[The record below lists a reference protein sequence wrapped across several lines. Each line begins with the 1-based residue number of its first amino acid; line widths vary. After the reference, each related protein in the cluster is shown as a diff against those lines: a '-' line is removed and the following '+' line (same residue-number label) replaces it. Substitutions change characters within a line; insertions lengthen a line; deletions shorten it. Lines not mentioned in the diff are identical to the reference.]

1 MRLGMFMMP
10 VHPPARPLYETLAE
24 DTEKSLLADALGFE
38 ELWIGEHFSAS
49 SEPIAS
55 PLMFM
60 ASLLPRTRN
69 LTFGTAVLNLPNRH
83 PAVIAAEAALFDHLS
98 KGRFILGIGPGGL
111 ASDFELFDYGDPR
124 TRERRMLESID
135 AIERIWSQDPPYDI
149 PGEFASVKLTQAIL
163 PEYGIGFMPKPYQ
176 RPRPPICI
184 SVSTPNSPT
193 VRLAAQRGWGPIS
206 SNVIPR
212 LSLASHWETY
222 RSACAAARRAAS
234 GGDWR
239 IARNVIVAATDAEA
253 EARLHAPEG
262 SSRYYFTY
270 MREALKRAGRLA
282 YLKPRPDMTDAETT
296 VEAIMEECVIHGS
309 PHTVEAKLLAFREQV
324 GPFGTLLMTGVDWSG
339 PNGAWERETMHRLA
353 EEVIPAL
360 RRRITAR
367 AAE

>member
-10 VHPPARPLYETLAE
+10 VHPPTRPLFETLAE
-24 DTEKSLLADALGFE
+24 DTEKSLLADRLGFE

-69 LTFGTAVLNLPNRH
+69 LAFGTAVLNLPNRH

-98 KGRFILGIGPGGL
+98 QGRFLMGIGPGGL
-111 ASDFELFDYGDPR
+111 ASDMELFGYMDGR
-124 TRERRMLESID
+124 VRERRMMETID

-149 PGEFASVKLTQAIL
+149 PGEFASVTLTKAVV

-176 RPRPPICI
+176 KPRPPICI
-184 SVSTPNSPT
+184 SVSTPNSPS
-193 VRLAAQRGWGPIS
+193 VRLAALRGWGPIS

-212 LSLASHWETY
+212 YALASHWETY
-222 RSACAAARRAAS
+222 RAGCAEAGRAAS

-239 IARNVIVAATDAEA
+239 IARNIIVAATDAEA
-253 EARLHAPEG
+253 EARLHTVDG

-270 MREALKRAGRLA
+270 MREALRRAGRLSF
-282 YLKPRPDMTDAETT
+282 LKPRPEMSDAETT
-296 VEAIMEECVIHGS
+296 VEAIMEECVIHGA
-309 PHTVEAKLLAFREQV
+309 PRTVLAKLIAFRERV

-339 PNGAWERETMHRLA
+339 PNGAWERESMRRLA
-353 EEVIPAL
+353 EEVMPAL
-360 RRRITAR
+360 RRHITAE

>member
-1 MRLGMFMMP
+1 MRLGLFMMP
-10 VHPPARPLYETLAE
+10 VHPPTRPLWETLAE
-24 DTEKSLLADALGFE
+24 DTEKSLLADELGFE

-69 LTFGTAVLNLPNRH
+69 LVFGTAVLNLPNRH

-98 KGRFILGIGPGGL
+98 RGRFIMGIGPGGL
-111 ASDFELFDYGDPR
+111 ASDFELFGNSDGR
-124 TRERRMLESID
+124 VRERRTLETID

-149 PGEFASVKLTQAIL
+149 PGEYASVKLTQAIL

-184 SVSTPNSPT
+184 SVSTPNSPS
-193 VRLAAQRGWGPIS
+193 VRLAARRGWGPIS

-212 LSLASHWETY
+212 YSLASHWETY
-222 RSACAAARRAAS
+222 RAGCAEAGRAAAGS
-234 GGDWR
+234 DWR
-239 IARNVIVAATDAEA
+239 IARNIVIAATDEEA
-253 EARLHAPEG
+253 EARLHADEG

-270 MREALKRAGRLA
+270 MREALRRAGRLSF
-282 YLKPRPDMTDAETT
+282 LKPRPEMTDEETT

-309 PHTVEAKLLAFREQV
+309 PRTVLAKLVAFRDRV
-324 GPFGTLLMTGVDWSG
+324 GPFGSLLMTGVDWGG
-339 PNGAWERETMHRLA
+339 PNGAWERESMRRLA
-353 EEVIPAL
+353 QEVMPAL
-360 RRRITAR
+360 RQHITVK